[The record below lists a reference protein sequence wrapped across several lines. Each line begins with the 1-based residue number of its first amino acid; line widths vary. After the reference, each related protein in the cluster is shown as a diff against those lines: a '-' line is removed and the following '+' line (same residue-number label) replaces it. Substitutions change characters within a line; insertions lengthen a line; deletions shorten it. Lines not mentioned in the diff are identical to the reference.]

1 MMFSNGCTDFLRIDV
16 SETMP
21 KVRSTD
27 FISKILLTQHNQ
39 HPFAIVFRYRG
50 TVWPLV
56 LPYCI
61 LNVIIL
67 TCLTI
72 LQNTFEI
79 RLSILPQ
86 GHALMSLLIAY
97 LGVSKVNLAYER
109 YMGAQIATGHGLMV
123 LRELNQLALTL
134 TEYYTC
140 EEADE
145 WRATTQQSIIQLIH
159 ETVATLRDGRHAA
172 ILARNV
178 GQPHAKLDGASV
190 SNLDDPMVLV
200 HALRGH
206 LYHAC
211 LALSNEESEQLQ
223 LFERTKMIDLLHEL

>member
-1 MMFSNGCTDFLRIDV
+1 MFPHNLRTLAQKWQYSQAIMMFSNGCTDFLRIDV

-123 LRELNQLALTL
+123 LRELNQF
-134 TEYYTC
+134 
-140 EEADE
+140 
-145 WRATTQQSIIQLIH
+145 
-159 ETVATLRDGRHAA
+159 
-172 ILARNV
+172 IL
-178 GQPHAKLDGASV
+178 Q
-190 SNLDDPMVLV
+190 
-200 HALRGH
+200 
-206 LYHAC
+206 
-211 LALSNEESEQLQ
+211 E
-223 LFERTKMIDLLHEL
+223 

>member
-1 MMFSNGCTDFLRIDV
+1 
-16 SETMP
+16 
-21 KVRSTD
+21 
-27 FISKILLTQHNQ
+27 
-39 HPFAIVFRYRG
+39 
-50 TVWPLV
+50 
-56 LPYCI
+56 
-61 LNVIIL
+61 
-67 TCLTI
+67 
-72 LQNTFEI
+72 
-79 RLSILPQ
+79 
-86 GHALMSLLIAY
+86 MSLLIAY

-140 EEADE
+140 EGADE

-190 SNLDDPMVLV
+190 SDLDDPMVLV

-206 LYHAC
+206 LYHSC
-211 LALSNEESEQLQ
+211 LALSNEENEQLQ